1 MQKSLWLS
9 LGLSST
15 IILGGCNHLITE
27 VNLVNPTI
35 SSSPNNTTS
44 QTEFTGEQPSQEDLS
59 ALKERRLA
67 NLQVL
72 MKDTLEGNLST
83 YESPNGDYLCGL
95 DYESN
100 HLVIL
105 DAKNEIVIDEIVNS
119 PVNTGL
125 WLSFYKWGTTHNWLW
140 LTHQQTWLTK
150 DFCKINLETG
160 DIEYFEQNY
169 GFATDFDLNPDT
181 GYLCY
186 SPFPVILDVT
196 EREEFLA
203 EEHEIP
209 LYLVNLLDEGNMPH
223 QVIATTNNREFQPEW
238 IAPYTISYNN
248 PYLGYDEIEKVTYT
262 FNQPFELVD
271 RLTDTLVKE
280 TNEELKEKYEHIIE
294 IQRTSS
300 NDTTET
306 ICLYGYNIP
315 INDISTYNA
324 TYDDKTIPFNKNAYI
339 NWTLDMRHLT
349 LYIDDRNLEDINKLT
364 EFLRLK
370 YAEDTVTL
378 LMNKFK
384 EDDSYIVFTD
394 DSYISFNLTTAGF
407 KAVHIGYTQDE

>member
-1 MQKSLWLS
+1 MKKSLWLF
-9 LGLSST
+9 LVLSST
-15 IILGGCNHLITE
+15 IILGGCNRSIVE
-27 VNLVNPTI
+27 VNLANPTI
-35 SSSPNNTTS
+35 N
-44 QTEFTGEQPSQEDLS
+44 QIEFTGEQPSEEDLS
-59 ALKERRLA
+59 AFKERRLA
-67 NLQVL
+67 KLQVL
-72 MKDTLEGNLST
+72 MKDNPEGNLSI

-119 PVNTGL
+119 PVDTGSG
-125 WLSFYKWGTTHNWLW
+125 LSFYKWGGAQNWLW

-186 SPFPVILDVT
+186 SPFPMILDVT

-209 LYLVNLLDEGNMPH
+209 LYLVNLLDEENTPQ
-223 QVIATTNNREFQPEW
+223 QVIVTADNREFQPEW

-248 PYLGYDEIEKVTYT
+248 PYLGYNEIEKVTYT

-271 RLTDTLVKE
+271 SLKDSLVKE
-280 TNEELKEKYEHIIE
+280 TNEGFKEKYEHIIE
-294 IQRTSS
+294 IQRASS

-315 INDISTYNA
+315 IHDISTYSA
-324 TYDDKTIPFNKNAYI
+324 TYDDGTIPFNENAYI
-339 NWTLDMRHLT
+339 NWTLDTRYLM
-349 LYIDDRNLEDINKLT
+349 LYIDDRRPEDIIKLT
-364 EFLRLK
+364 NFLRLK
-370 YAEDTVTL
+370 YAEDTITL
-378 LMNKFK
+378 LMDKFK
-384 EDDSYIVFTD
+384 EGDSYIAFTD
-394 DSYISFNLTTAGF
+394 DSYITFNLTTAGF
-407 KAVHIGYTQDE
+407 KAVRIGYTQDE